1 MKALFKFQYILKTHC
16 AITVISILLIKVV
29 KCLESAT
36 EADWSPLSGK
46 DAGRG
51 VTSVP
56 SEFFHEEH
64 GVLSTGHYF
73 FLSEEQP

>member
-1 MKALFKFQYILKTHC
+1 MHC
-16 AITVISILLIKVV
+16 AIIVISILLIKAV

-36 EADWSPLSGK
+36 EADWNSLSGK

-56 SEFFHEEH
+56 SEFFLEEH
-64 GVLSTGHYF
+64 GVLSTGHCF